1 MNFWILNPSVFKYLH
16 RDFNSFIVLKPE
28 NTDKIYLPAV
38 IDSFIKNKEV
48 IVSAKVSP
56 EKWKEVTYTEDKAEL
71 QEFLKQKIK
80 DNIYTEDYGSK
91 NNR

>member
-16 RDFNSFIVLKPE
+16 RDFNSFIVVKPE
-28 NTDKIYLPAV
+28 NTDKIY
-38 IDSFIKNKEV
+38 
-48 IVSAKVSP
+48 AKVSP
-56 EKWKEVTYTEDKAEL
+56 EQWKEVTYAEDKAEL